1 MRNPWEEISL
11 SDYESHMKLDSVRQ
25 LQAMNALMKGQLDA
39 YPVSSV
45 MILGIAGGNGLEHIA
60 KERFSKVY
68 GIDINAAYLEE
79 ARRRYPALEGVL
91 DCRCIDLISGTELL
105 PHAGLVI
112 ANLLVEYIGYEGF
125 QRVIQAVGPQY
136 VSCIIQIN
144 LEGNWVSDSP
154 YLHVFDGLDQVHCQM
169 DGQELI
175 GRMSEIGYRVIKT
188 LEYPLPNG
196 KKFVQLDFQR

>member
-60 KERFSKVY
+60 KGRFSKVY

-79 ARRRYPALEGVL
+79 ARQRYPALEGVL